1 MFNQVKS
8 NRKSMRMVAWGCF
21 TLAASLM
28 LKTLAHPAGQVA
40 KDWLDGV
47 CGLLIGI
54 SLGLNLFGVIAA
66 RRRAQSHPDPS

>member
-1 MFNQVKS
+1 MLNQMKT

-21 TLAASLM
+21 TLAAGLM

-54 SLGLNLFGVIAA
+54 SLGLNLFGLIRL
-66 RRRAQSHPDPS
+66 RRSTDHRTDPL